1 MSIKERNVVIT
12 VTINMSFDQNGKSMD
27 MRYDDVSVIKVS
39 NIDMIS
45 I

>member
-12 VTINMSFDQNGKSMD
+12 VTINMSFDQKGKSMD